1 MKEQIGAC
9 RFCGQIGVVQSEK
22 ELTQVQL
29 DEEATWNCK
38 CDEARKMRAQEENYR
53 TATAA
58 VDTLF
63 GDMEEE
69 AEFLKEACKLLASG
83 TIKTVSVDTGGAV
96 KASLKTTKKGKIRIT
111 RSMSEKQE
119 MES

>member
-1 MKEQIGAC
+1 MSEQIGAC

-38 CDEARKMRAQEENYR
+38 CEEARKMREQEENLR
-53 TATAA
+53 MATSA
-58 VDTLF
+58 VETLF
-63 GDMEEE
+63 RDMEKE
-69 AEFLKEACKLLASG
+69 AQLLKEACKLLADG
-83 TIKTVSVDTGGAV
+83 TLKSVSIDTGGTV
-96 KASLKTTKKGKIRIT
+96 KASLKSTAKGKIKVT
-111 RSMSEKQE
+111 RKMSEKQE

>member
-38 CDEARKMRAQEENYR
+38 CEEARKMREQEENLR
-53 TATAA
+53 MATAA

-63 GDMEEE
+63 SDMEDE
-69 AEFLKEACKLLASG
+69 AEFLKEACKLLANG
-83 TIKTVSVDTGGAV
+83 NIKAVSVDTGGAV
-96 KASLKTTKKGKIRIT
+96 KATLKTTTKGKIRIT
-111 RSMSEKQE
+111 RKMSEKRE